1 MSNEAKKTAMHP
13 AWQCAHRKLTSIERW
28 NDRDKGLP
36 SGYFDAQIAL
46 AMIVGGFGGD
56 VVVTARDAD
65 GNPTEYAFPDVWVE
79 IDEDAG
85 RRFGPHPRLLREV
98 HGDNEIGQPAAL
110 AAGAYFPI
118 SERRYAALNGRR

>member
-1 MSNEAKKTAMHP
+1 MSNEVKKTAMHP
-13 AWQCAHRKLTSIERW
+13 AWQCAHRKLTNIERW

-46 AMIVGGFGGD
+46 AMIVGGYGGD

-98 HGDNEIGQPAAL
+98 HGDERDAAPL
-110 AAGAYFPI
+110 AAVFRV
-118 SERRYAALNGRR
+118 SERMYASLNGRG